1 MILLVRFDADF
12 ASFFKNKIIHFRK
25 ISKKLVFPEITP
37 FHSLPFRQDALCK
50 RRRCSTRPFE
60 GILKTKKLPQEL
72 F

>member
-37 FHSLPFRQDALCK
+37 FHSVKTRYASDAGAPLAH
-50 RRRCSTRPFE
+50 STAS
-60 GILKTKKLPQEL
+60 
-72 F
+72 